1 MMLTDYLKSSYC
13 KLLVT
18 LKDCG
23 AYFMVILWISLLET
37 YLISVVSGEE
47 EDKMIVLRWEY
58 CVTAALLS
66 PLPSSFNPHSWDTSI
81 ISVGAYLVNI
91 ASFYFQYFH
100 SYRLVPN
107 LVVEFISVFRC
118 PERPTCEVINMQN
131 KFVFQTMCWVINKVG
146 KPLVSNKRHEVGRIL
161 Y

>member
-1 MMLTDYLKSSYC
+1 MMLTDYLRELESSYC
-13 KLLVT
+13 KLVVT

-37 YLISVVSGEE
+37 VLIWVVSGE
-47 EDKMIVLRWEY
+47 EDKMIVWRFEY
-58 CVTAALLS
+58 CVTGALLS

-81 ISVGAYLVNI
+81 ISVRAYLVNI
-91 ASFYFQYFH
+91 ASFYFQYLH

-118 PERPTCEVINMQN
+118 PERPTCEVINMLN
-131 KFVFQTMCWVINKVG
+131 KFIFQTMRWKA
-146 KPLVSNKRHEVGRIL
+146 SNFE
-161 Y
+161 